1 MKCESG
7 SCLSLRLNIP
17 QFVPKVKFI
26 NDSAN
31 LGEIPLNLPTKVI
44 AVLQNFEF
52 NEMAYEVDCVSLIR
66 GCDVNPLRGKIS
78 PRGIVILEVCFLY
91 TNKFKHTCMYVCIYV
106 YTGWSLHI
114 YMYTYVGTLIKRIYN
129 FRCILRS
136 MFVVVFLSQSLS
148 QFKDVYDYYIG

>member
-1 MKCESG
+1 MK
-7 SCLSLRLNIP
+7 LNIP

-52 NEMAYEVDCVSLIR
+52 NEMAYEIDSVSLIR

-78 PRGIVILEVCFLY
+78 PRGIVILEVCFLCA
-91 TNKFKHTCMYVCIYV
+91 NKFKHTYTHTCMYKCIDGMV
-106 YTGWSLHI
+106 STYT
-114 YMYTYVGTLIKRIYN
+114 YTYVGTLIKRIDN
-129 FRCILRS
+129 FRYILRS